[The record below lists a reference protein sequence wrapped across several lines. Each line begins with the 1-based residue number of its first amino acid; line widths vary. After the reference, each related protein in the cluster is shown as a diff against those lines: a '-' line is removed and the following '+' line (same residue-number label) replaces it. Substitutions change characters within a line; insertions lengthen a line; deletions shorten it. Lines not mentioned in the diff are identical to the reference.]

1 MHVDE
6 LWDPLLTQES
16 RKEAQKK
23 SILCKK
29 KAYKLLLVH
38 LPRGLIYSY
47 LLRTQKPFSLLTSR
61 ISKFITKD
69 LYMENVVNGDNSLL
83 QKVNWTH

>member
-1 MHVDE
+1 MFK
-6 LWDPLLTQES
+6 LPLS
-16 RKEAQKK
+16 SFAQRSNLFIPVKD
-23 SILCKK
+23 
-29 KAYKLLLVH
+29 
-38 LPRGLIYSY
+38 
-47 LLRTQKPFSLLTSR
+47 TKPFSLLTSG